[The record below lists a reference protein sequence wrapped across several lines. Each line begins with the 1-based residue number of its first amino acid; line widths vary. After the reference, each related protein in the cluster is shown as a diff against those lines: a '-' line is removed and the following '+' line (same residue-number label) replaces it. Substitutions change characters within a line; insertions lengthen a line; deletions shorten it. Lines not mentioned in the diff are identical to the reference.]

1 MLLLGLY
8 FGPSDLLDPQKSFK
22 AIAGRLLV
30 SPVVRTLVF
39 SKIADEVSC
48 HQFRACIFGTQSCCY

>member
-8 FGPSDLLDPQKSFK
+8 FGPSDLLDPQESFN

-48 HQFRACIFGTQSCCY
+48 HQIWVGIS